1 MRAIR
6 HPVLLALPLLILWSG
21 VASAHPEDGPY
32 RIVTM
37 VGSYGVL
44 VDEASVERDGD
55 VRTFW
60 TLQIPFMTPQDGEE
74 NPAAYS
80 RLRWRTD
87 CARRTVQTLHIILYD
102 EAGGVIED
110 NSRLDRRAQTL
121 RGNGPHALI
130 DYICTGQL
138 PAGVT
143 SHRPGTLAQALE
155 AARQVREEQR
165 APPAQH

>member
-1 MRAIR
+1 MKASRWPIWF
-6 HPVLLALPLLILWSG
+6 ALPLLTLWSG

-37 VGSYGVL
+37 VGSNGVL

-60 TLQIPFMTPQDGEE
+60 TLQIPFMAPQAGEDTT
-74 NPAAYS
+74 AAYS
-80 RLRWRTD
+80 RMLWRTD
-87 CARRTVQTLHIILYD
+87 CARQRVRTLHIILYD

-110 NSRLDRRAQTL
+110 NARLDGRWHAL
-121 RGNGPHALI
+121 RGDGPHPLI

-138 PAGVT
+138 PAGIT
-143 SHRPGTLAQALE
+143 SHRGGTLAQVRE
-155 AARQVREEQR
+155 TARQVREER
-165 APPAQH
+165 EAAAPKP